1 MSVQRRATFV
11 VAAGLVF
18 GLVIG
23 AGLGVLWWRLVPRVP
38 LVIRPDGSAPQGFQ
52 PEGYAAADVVFALLG
67 LVAGIALTVGLA
79 RMRREHLLSV
89 LAAALVGA
97 AVGTAAMWWV
107 GSRLGS
113 VDIEGLVATTQ
124 TEMVVDGPLQV
135 TMPAAYLTWGLGSAI
150 VVTILAFGDVM
161 HGRWSSR
168 SERRSRS

>member
-11 VAAGLVF
+11 VAAGLIF

-38 LVIRPDGSAPQGFQ
+38 LVIRPDGPVPQGFQ
-52 PEGYAAADVVFALLG
+52 PEGYAASDVIFALLG
-67 LVAGIALTVGLA
+67 LVAGVALTVGLA

-89 LAAALVGA
+89 LAAALLGA
-97 AVGTAAMWWV
+97 AVGTTAMWWV

-124 TEMVVDGPLQV
+124 VETVVDGPLQV
-135 TMPAAYLTWGLGSAI
+135 TLPAAFLTWGLGSAI
-150 VVTILAFGDVM
+150 VVTMLALADVIQ
-161 HGRWSSR
+161 GQWR
-168 SERRSRS
+168 SARRQRP

>member
-11 VAAGLVF
+11 VAAGLAF

-38 LVIRPDGSAPQGFQ
+38 LVIRPEGPTPQGFQ
-52 PEGYAAADVVFALLG
+52 PEGYAASDVVFALLG
-67 LVAGIALTVGLA
+67 LAAGVALTVGLA

-97 AVGTAAMWWV
+97 AAGTAAMWWV

-113 VDIEGLVATTQ
+113 VDIEGLVATTE
-124 TEMVVDGPLQV
+124 TELVVDGPLQV
-135 TMPAAYLTWGLGSAI
+135 TMPAVYLTWAVGAAV
-150 VVTILAFGDVM
+150 VVTILALADVM
-161 HGRWSSR
+161 HGRWNSR
-168 SERRSRS
+168 SERVDRS

>member
-52 PEGYAAADVVFALLG
+52 PEGYAASDVVFALLG

-97 AVGTAAMWWV
+97 AAGTAAMWWV

-135 TMPAAYLTWGLGSAI
+135 TMPAAYLTWGLGPAI

-168 SERRSRS
+168 SKRRSRS

>member
-11 VAAGLVF
+11 VAAGLIF

-38 LVIRPDGSAPQGFQ
+38 LVIRPDGPVPQGFQ
-52 PEGYAAADVVFALLG
+52 PEGYAASDVIFALLG
-67 LVAGIALTVGLA
+67 LVAGVALTVGLA

-89 LAAALVGA
+89 LAAALLGA
-97 AVGTAAMWWV
+97 AVGTTAMWWV

-124 TEMVVDGPLQV
+124 VETVVDGPLQV
-135 TMPAAYLTWGLGSAI
+135 TLPAAFLTWGLGSAI
-150 VVTILAFGDVM
+150 VVTILALADVI
-161 HGRWSSR
+161 HGQLR
-168 SERRSRS
+168 SARQQRP